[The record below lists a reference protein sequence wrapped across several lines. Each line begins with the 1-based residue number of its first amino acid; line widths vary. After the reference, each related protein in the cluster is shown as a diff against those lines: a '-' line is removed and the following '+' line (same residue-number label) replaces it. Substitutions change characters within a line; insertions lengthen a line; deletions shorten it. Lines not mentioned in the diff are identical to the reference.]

1 MLAGMARRMLHDW
14 SMHLTLASVAVAAA
28 LASGCYG
35 TTSGTVGYSSG
46 YYAQPDLAYVA
57 PGVSVIAD
65 YNEPIFYSDG
75 FYWRNYNN
83 SWYRSGYY
91 TGGWVS
97 AAAPYGIVNIR
108 TPGAYV
114 RYRPNGYVRGGGYY
128 GPRGYVNRGGGFR
141 NNGPV
146 VRDHRANPG
155 RSTYRPP
162 VQSGGYRGRG
172 NGTVIRGTSGPAR
185 PPMRSGP
192 RGGGARRR

>member
-1 MLAGMARRMLHDW
+1 MR
-14 SMHLTLASVAVAAA
+14 LTLASVAVAAA
-28 LASGCYG
+28 LATGCYG
-35 TTSGTVGYSSG
+35 TTSGSVGYSSG
-46 YYAQPDLAYVA
+46 YYAEPDLAYVG

-75 FYWRNYNN
+75 YYWRNYNN

-97 AAAPYGIVNIR
+97 AAAPYAVVSIR

-128 GPRGYVNRGGGFR
+128 GPRGYSNRGGGYR
-141 NNGPV
+141 NNGPI

-155 RSTYRPP
+155 RNNYRPP
-162 VQSGGYRGRG
+162 VQRPAYRGRS
-172 NGTVIRGTSGPAR
+172 NGPVIRDHRGPSR
-185 PPMRSGP
+185 PPMRSAP
-192 RGGGARRR
+192 RGGGVRRR

>member
-1 MLAGMARRMLHDW
+1 MR
-14 SMHLTLASVAVAAA
+14 LTLASMAVAAVFA
-28 LASGCYG
+28 TGCYG
-35 TTSGTVGYSSG
+35 TTSGSVGYSNG
-46 YYAQPDLAYVA
+46 YYAEPDMAYVG

-75 FYWRNYNN
+75 YYWRNYNN

-97 AAAPYGIVNIR
+97 ASAPYAVVSIR

-128 GPRGYVNRGGGFR
+128 GPRGYANRGGGYRNNGPIVRDHRANPGRNNYRPPAQRPAYR

-146 VRDHRANPG
+146 VRDHRG
-155 RSTYRPP
+155 S
-162 VQSGGYRGRG
+162 S
-172 NGTVIRGTSGPAR
+172 R
-185 PPMRSGP
+185 PPMRSAP
-192 RGGGARRR
+192 RGNGGRRR